1 MKSGFEDFIV
11 LKTSIAS
18 LNKLLTSM
26 VGHSAFDGKL
36 LYLEK
41 LSLYSNLK
49 VFSCTFSIFC
59 DKAEELNASQGDTK

>member
-11 LKTSIAS
+11 LRTSIAN
-18 LNKLLTSM
+18 LHKWLTSM

-41 LSLYSNLK
+41 LSLYNNLK
-49 VFSCTFSIFC
+49 APVLFLFSVTRRKS
-59 DKAEELNASQGDTK
+59 